1 MAKISVLTI
10 LFCFFWIAQAFPQT
24 VNRYMVFLSDKDNS
38 SYSIDHPEEF
48 LSAQS
53 ISRRERQG
61 IVITEEDLPVNSTYI
76 QQIKDLEV
84 DVFYTS
90 KWLNGAI
97 IQTQESKIPDIEGL
111 SFVDSVVYIA
121 PGEKLSFGARQA
133 ATMET
138 SDLQVLNEDQLVSLG
153 VNLLH
158 NRGYFGSGVTIAF
171 FDGGFS
177 GVDQV
182 PAFQHLYTNNQLV
195 YQHNFVDHSD
205 QVYKDSNHGTQ
216 VISTVLARLEDAFEG
231 IAPEAKVILCT
242 TEDVSSEYTIE
253 EYNWLIATEKA
264 DSIGVDIIASSLGYD
279 IFDDASM
286 SYSFDELDGETAIIT
301 RAANWAFQKGMLV
314 VTSTGNQGDLLTG
327 TGEWQEIT
335 APADAPN
342 IIAVGSITSDGVR
355 SSFSSRG
362 PTADGRIKPDLV
374 AYGSG
379 ATVIKST
386 GDVGSNS
393 GTSFAAPQI
402 AGLAALIWEV
412 NPVLSNQEVRE
423 LMITI
428 GSQAEQPD
436 NELGYGIPR
445 YGLVLGTNPPNSHA
459 SVQVYPNPV
468 QDKWLQITAPDGD
481 FELSIINTAGQIKME
496 RKIQIQTH
504 AVDLVDVSMLP
515 AGVYLLK
522 LSNQTHRFNTRFIKF

>member
-1 MAKISVLTI
+1 MAKISGLTI
-10 LFCFFWIAQAFPQT
+10 LFSMLLVAHVFSQT
-24 VNRYMVFLSDKDNS
+24 INRYMVFLSDKDNS
-38 SYSIDHPEEF
+38 SYSIDHPEAF

-61 IVITEEDLPVNSTYI
+61 IAITEEDLPVNSTYI
-76 QQIKDLEV
+76 QQIKDLDV

-90 KWLNGAI
+90 KWLNGAM
-97 IQTQESKIPDIEGL
+97 IQTQDNKIPDIEGL

-121 PGEKLSFGARQA
+121 PGEKLSFGAREA
-133 ATMET
+133 ASMET
-138 SDLQVLNEDQLVSLG
+138 SELQVLNKDQLASLG

-158 NRGYFGSGVTIAF
+158 NRGYFGSGITIAF

-177 GVDQV
+177 GVDLV
-182 PAFQHLYTNNQLV
+182 PAFEHLFTNNQLV

-216 VISTVLARLEDAFEG
+216 VISTVFARLVDEYEG
-231 IAPEAKVILCT
+231 IAPEARLVLCT

-264 DSIGVDIIASSLGYD
+264 DSIGVDIIGSSLGYD

-286 SYSFDELDGETAIIT
+286 SYSFDKLDGETAIIT
-301 RAANWAFQKGMLV
+301 RAANWAFAKGMLV
-314 VTSTGNQGDLLTG
+314 VTSTGNQGSLVTG

-335 APADAPN
+335 APADAPH
-342 IIAVGSITSDGVR
+342 IIAVGSVTSDGIR

-374 AYGSG
+374 AFGSG
-379 ATVIKST
+379 TTVIKST
-386 GDVGSNS
+386 GNVGSNS

-412 NPVLSNQEVRE
+412 NPTFSNQEVRE
-423 LMITI
+423 LMINI

-445 YGLVLGTNPPNSHA
+445 YGLVLGINQSILNTTF
-459 SVQVYPNPV
+459 QVYPNPV
-468 QDKWLQITAPDGD
+468 KGKWLQITAPDGD
-481 FELSIINTAGQIKME
+481 YELSIISTAGQT
-496 RKIQIQTH
+496 KINRRVTTH
-504 AVDLVDVSMLP
+504 SNVTYPFDVSLLP

-522 LSNQTHRFNTRFIKF
+522 LSNQTDRFNTRFIKF